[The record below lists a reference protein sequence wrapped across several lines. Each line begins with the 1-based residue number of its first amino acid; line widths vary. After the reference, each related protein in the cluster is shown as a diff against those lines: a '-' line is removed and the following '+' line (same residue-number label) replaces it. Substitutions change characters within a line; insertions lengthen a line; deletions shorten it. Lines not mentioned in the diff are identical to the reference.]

1 MKKITHNDEISFYE
15 LFKVISRGKKK
26 IFIIV
31 AISIFCAIFININ
44 TYVNN
49 KKNKTVAS
57 FKSITTIKP
66 LNEYKLNSFEI
77 SNALGIYEINSETLH
92 SNFLEI
98 FEKREIF
105 KDVIRKFEIISK
117 ENYENDE
124 EYERA
129 VSTASYHKI
138 KIIIQPTPQN
148 DLDAIPNITIVLNG
162 SDKDQLFLMNKYIK
176 EETNRLAYENLN
188 KIFDEKILILRKF
201 DEIEKKNIQTEI
213 QDIEKEYDLTV
224 NKKIQNYKFRLE
236 DVETNIKYLIADNKL
251 KVTQEFE
258 DIDTLFEIL
267 REERRVNEKKEIQF
281 LSEHALTARKLGIAK
296 LPISDFKKFIIDKK
310 LEVKLNFDKSYNFKR
325 ELEISLGQIEK
336 DIPYYL
342 RGYEE
347 IEEEIQMLKNRK
359 NVEISEN
366 NEKLYLKNKKLYKA
380 NIKKNIKLVA
390 LLKEKRRL
398 EQDQATE
405 IERKDYVKSNLNN
418 IYNLRRE
425 LLIIDRNEELYQR
438 ADSLFKQ
445 TLAEFSNNFE
455 SVVYDPYSTQY
466 ENNSIRS
473 LNTNL
478 SFPVIYMIAI
488 FLGLIISLFYIVI
501 EKKN

>member
-1 MKKITHNDEISFYE
+1 MKKVTHNDEISFSE
-15 LFKVISRGKKK
+15 LIKVIYRGKRK
-26 IFIIV
+26 ILIIV
-31 AISIFCAIFININ
+31 TISIFCAIFININ

-49 KKNKTVAS
+49 KKNKTDAS
-57 FKSITTIKP
+57 FKSTTLIKP
-66 LNEYKLNSFEI
+66 LNENQLNSFEI
-77 SNALGIYEINSETLH
+77 LNTLGIYQIDSQILYN
-92 SNFLEI
+92 NFFEI

-105 KDVIRKFEIISK
+105 KDVIRKFEIIPK

-129 VSTASYHKI
+129 VSTASYRKI
-138 KIIIQPTPQN
+138 KIIQPTPQN
-148 DLDAIPNITIVLNG
+148 DLDTIPNKIIVLNG
-162 SDKDQLFLMNKYIK
+162 SDKDQLFRMNKYIK

-281 LSEHALTARKLGIAK
+281 LSEHALTARELGIAK
-296 LPISDFKKFIIDKK
+296 LPLSDFKEFIIEKK
-310 LEVKLNFDKSYNFKR
+310 
-325 ELEISLGQIEK
+325 K
-336 DIPYYL
+336 DVPYYL

-347 IEEEIQMLKNRK
+347 IEEEIQMIKNRK
-359 NVEISEN
+359 NVELSVN
-366 NEKLYLKNKKLYKA
+366 SEKLYLKNKKLYQA
-380 NIKKNIKLVA
+380 NINKNKALVG
-390 LLKEKRRL
+390 LLKEKRKL
-398 EQDQATE
+398 EQAQVTE